1 MNDDSRQVD
10 LDAHADIR
18 SHRNLGSVTKLDV
31 GECLDLLETASI
43 GRVAF
48 NDEAG
53 PIVLPVNYAVDQG
66 SVVFRSTFGA
76 KLAGAEQHSIASF
89 QVDAMDQDSG
99 TGWSVLVRGRL
110 AEVVRGEDLDR
121 LADSG
126 LEALAGGDQTH
137 WIRVQSASITGR
149 RVGD

>member
-1 MNDDSRQVD
+1 MNDHQRQVD
-10 LDAHADIR
+10 LDTHADMMPV
-18 SHRNLGSVTKLDV
+18 RNLGAVTTLDV

-48 NDEAG
+48 NDDAG
-53 PIVLPVNYAVDQG
+53 PIVLPVNYTVDQG

-76 KLAGAEQHSIASF
+76 KLAGAEQRSIASF
-89 QVDAMDQDSG
+89 QVDAVDQETG

-110 AEVVRGEDLDR
+110 AEVVRGENLDR
-121 LADSG
+121 LANSG
-126 LEALAGGDQTH
+126 LEPLAGGDQSH

-149 RVGD
+149 RIGD